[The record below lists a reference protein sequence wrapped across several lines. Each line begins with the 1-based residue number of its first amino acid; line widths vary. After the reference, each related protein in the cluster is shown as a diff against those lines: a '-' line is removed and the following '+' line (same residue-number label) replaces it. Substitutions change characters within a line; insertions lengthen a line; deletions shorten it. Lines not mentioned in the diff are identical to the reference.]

1 MSGAV
6 DDFLGLF
13 RGAKRKEDEA
23 ARVLPRDEAYIEEQL
38 SDQRLEHTLAVVDAA
53 VDMKEWLFSEETSGW
68 YRNES
73 LERAILI
80 GEEVQQ
86 VRAYM
91 AEDRESYEG
100 AELNSDVLKTVLA
113 HFLRTMECY
122 EFSAFDFDLK
132 ALVHQI
138 ENTPGELL
146 KYLVEE
152 RGAKLREKMQNAQ
165 ERGTSDF
172 ARRIFEYDLL
182 VQRRAGEGTPPNGA
196 SREYARCYEEA
207 LRVKEV
213 RPVIDEEHE
222 GASSNAIGDETE

>member
-13 RGAKRKEDEA
+13 RGTKKKEDEA
-23 ARVLPRDEAYIEEQL
+23 ACVLSRNETYIEEQL
-38 SDQRLEHTLAVVDAA
+38 SDERLEHTLAVVDAA
-53 VDMKEWLFSEETSGW
+53 VEMKEWLLSEETRGW

-73 LERAILI
+73 LERAIVI

-100 AELNSDVLKTVLA
+100 AELNGDVLKTVLA

-122 EFSAFDFDLK
+122 EFSAFDFDVK
-132 ALVHQI
+132 ALVHQV

-146 KYLVEE
+146 KYLAEE
-152 RGAKLREKMQNAQ
+152 RGAKLHKKMQSVQ
-165 ERGTSDF
+165 ERGTSEF

-182 VQRRAGEGTPPNGA
+182 VQRQAGDSGSSNGA
-196 SREYARCYEEA
+196 IREYARCYEEG
-207 LRVKEV
+207 LRVKNI
-213 RPVIDEEHE
+213 RPLSGEEQAAE
-222 GASSNAIGDETE
+222 ALESTGDEAE